1 LSSFSA
7 ACDECERESMRQSGP
22 AREATLWLAPSNRS
36 GGNMGSIIGWA
47 IFGLI
52 AGAIAKLIMPGKDPG
67 GIFVT
72 MLLGIAGA
80 EVGGLIGRALWGSS
94 GVSGWGMGSW
104 LLAIGGSLL
113 LLFLYRVITGRR
125 SAAAT
130 TKTGD
135 RGRWAA

>member
-1 LSSFSA
+1 
-7 ACDECERESMRQSGP
+7 
-22 AREATLWLAPSNRS
+22 
-36 GGNMGSIIGWA
+36 
-47 IFGLI
+47 I

-113 LLFLYRVITGRR
+113 LLFLFRVITGRR

-135 RGRWAA
+135 RGRWAASNPKNEENFPRPLDEF

>member
-1 LSSFSA
+1 
-7 ACDECERESMRQSGP
+7 
-22 AREATLWLAPSNRS
+22 
-36 GGNMGSIIGWA
+36 MGSIIGWA

-80 EVGGLIGRALWGSS
+80 ELGGFIGRMLWGSG
-94 GVSGWGMGSW
+94 GVTGWGPGSW

-113 LLFLYRVITGRR
+113 LLFLYRLVTGRR
-125 SAAAT
+125 SAAT
-130 TKTGD
+130 STRGD
-135 RGRWAA
+135 RDRWAA